1 MAENQVYQQLKALEV
16 NKTPTIVSVNAS
28 RSEIGNTLTGTTKTY
43 STLDA
48 QGVESVNSVKEWSAA
63 NDNAK
68 KYFQSVADGEASG
81 SFATQK
87 ARVRNLIGNGFGLDS
102 PVVDS
107 SKTFQAF
114 DLDEAVSAGYNK
126 SYEFDTGTGN
136 TTSASDLV
144 FDKTLINSERSKTS
158 SKGQAESIMAAVKSN
173 NITDSVTQ
181 EKMTQDLAS
190 HTEAMQDSKVAYG
203 SPKNNKNEIFGNQK

>member
-68 KYFQSVADGEASG
+68 KIFSVCS
-81 SFATQK
+81 
-87 ARVRNLIGNGFGLDS
+87 
-102 PVVDS
+102 
-107 SKTFQAF
+107 
-114 DLDEAVSAGYNK
+114 
-126 SYEFDTGTGN
+126 
-136 TTSASDLV
+136 
-144 FDKTLINSERSKTS
+144 
-158 SKGQAESIMAAVKSN
+158 
-173 NITDSVTQ
+173 
-181 EKMTQDLAS
+181 
-190 HTEAMQDSKVAYG
+190 
-203 SPKNNKNEIFGNQK
+203 